1 MKKTL
6 TVLIAAAALL
16 GAAGCSAPQLSS
28 EETCARINSV
38 AAGQPASSDK
48 YGTIRFANQI
58 RPIAASA
65 SDELKG
71 PLEDIIAYL
80 DESTT
85 DHPDAD
91 KLADLQSKYAA
102 AGQTYTAVCGQ

>member
-6 TVLIAAAALL
+6 TVLIAAAALI

-58 RPIAASA
+58 RPIAASS
-65 SDELKG
+65 SDELKA
-71 PLEDIIAYL
+71 PLQDILAYL
-80 DESTT
+80 DESTR
-85 DHPDAD
+85 DNPDAAT
-91 KLADLQSKYAA
+91 LAELQARYAA
-102 AGQTYTAVCGQ
+102 AGQTYTAVCSQ